1 MSGVGVHTIRAWEKR
16 YQAVCPARTQSGR
29 REYNEKDLE
38 KLVLLN
44 QVCTLGHSIGKV
56 ANLKID
62 ELQELLDSLGKVS
75 SHESP
80 EMDSADYNLEAS
92 LQNMLLALSAYK
104 LEIVDHELNKIKLMT
119 NIREIVIKVL
129 IPLLQKIGGMIAR
142 RELSLSQEITFN
154 SLLKF
159 HLGEIIFKS
168 RKRNQNLK
176 KVVIST
182 TEGCFDEIPLLM
194 ATLLLISKNFDV
206 IYLGTNVPAG
216 ALLETIQATG
226 ATRSFT
232 YLGPTQSGQG
242 EDYYKKYY
250 DFLSKKN
257 KSNIQYYALQSPKFD
272 LSAKLHFVKLYK
284 NLRELDQKIDS

>member
-16 YQAVCPARTQSGR
+16 YKAVVPARSDSGR

-56 ANLKID
+56 ANLSID
-62 ELQELLDSLGKVS
+62 ELKELLDSLGKVNQ
-75 SHESP
+75 HE
-80 EMDSADYNLEAS
+80 EVEVTTTDYNLEAS
-92 LQNMLLALSAYK
+92 LQNMLLALGAYR
-104 LEIVDHELNKIKLMT
+104 LEIVDHELNKIKLMS
-119 NIREIVIKVL
+119 NIREIVIKIL

-142 RELSLSQEITFN
+142 RELTLSQEIAFN

-168 RKRNQNLK
+168 RKKNQNLK

-182 TEGCFDEIPLLM
+182 VEGSFDEIPLLM
-194 ATLLLISKNFDV
+194 STLLLISKNYDV

-216 ALLETIQATG
+216 ALSETIQATE
-226 ATRSFT
+226 ATRSFI
-232 YLGPTQSGQG
+232 YLGSTSEPQA
-242 EDYYKKYY
+242 EKYYKKYY
-250 DFLSKKN
+250 DVLEKKLKN
-257 KSNIQYYALQSPKFD
+257 TVSFHALQSNRVNLENKV
-272 LSAKLHFVKLYK
+272 HFVNLYN
-284 NLRELDQKIDS
+284 NLRELDQKFDH

>member
-16 YQAVCPARTQSGR
+16 YKAVVPARSDSGR

-56 ANLKID
+56 ANLSID
-62 ELQELLDSLGKVS
+62 ELKELLDSLGKVNQ
-75 SHESP
+75 HE
-80 EMDSADYNLEAS
+80 EVEVTTTDYNLEAS
-92 LQNMLLALSAYK
+92 LQNMLLALGAYR
-104 LEIVDHELNKIKLMT
+104 LEIVDHELNKIKLMS
-119 NIREIVIKVL
+119 NIREIVIKIL

-142 RELSLSQEITFN
+142 RELTLSQEIAFN

-168 RKRNQNLK
+168 RKKNQNLK

-182 TEGCFDEIPLLM
+182 VEGSFDEIPLLM
-194 ATLLLISKNFDV
+194 STLLLISKNYDV

-216 ALLETIQATG
+216 ALSETIQATE
-226 ATRSFT
+226 ATRSFI
-232 YLGPTQSGQG
+232 YLGSTSEPQA
-242 EDYYKKYY
+242 EKYYKKY
-250 DFLSKKN
+250 
-257 KSNIQYYALQSPKFD
+257 
-272 LSAKLHFVKLYK
+272 
-284 NLRELDQKIDS
+284 